1 MLKVENKRV
10 YYTLVICSLC
20 LLFVSI
26 APYGVNLTL
35 FFDIFSHFRWH
46 LFVVA
51 AIFVFGAIII
61 RGRLLFCMS
70 LIALVINTEPLSFQ
84 LQGKKANIFKPA
96 INVAAINVL
105 WTRTNCRAVTKYI
118 QSLSADIVGVIEVT
132 PECRK
137 DLNLLKKEYPYM
149 WFAEPSTQV
158 ATVKLH
164 GLGILSRR
172 AWSSVDQ
179 LQSPLIPRRYAIQAS
194 FDTLSGPLAVFI
206 TPLVRPVPPAPG
218 DWGRSQGAEVK
229 NLIDQV
235 TRFKGESIVMGD
247 LNTSPY
253 SAVFRKFGRAGLSPA
268 AGTGLP
274 TWPISLGPLG
284 LSIDH
289 ILVTHNLKAVMTTGA
304 DVGSDHLPIL
314 GAVNW
319 KVREGF

>member
-1 MLKVENKRV
+1 
-10 YYTLVICSLC
+10 
-20 LLFVSI
+20 
-26 APYGVNLTL
+26 
-35 FFDIFSHFRWH
+35 
-46 LFVVA
+46 
-51 AIFVFGAIII
+51 
-61 RGRLLFCMS
+61 MS

-206 TPLVRPVPPAPG
+206 THLVRPVPPAPG

-229 NLIDQV
+229 NLIDQ
-235 TRFKGESIVMGD
+235 
-247 LNTSPY
+247 
-253 SAVFRKFGRAGLSPA
+253 
-268 AGTGLP
+268 
-274 TWPISLGPLG
+274 
-284 LSIDH
+284 
-289 ILVTHNLKAVMTTGA
+289 
-304 DVGSDHLPIL
+304 
-314 GAVNW
+314 
-319 KVREGF
+319 